1 MAKWPS
7 LSELAASSIDD
18 VNAMW
23 SGLGYYRRARMLLEV
38 VMSRALPD
46 CPSCRHAAL
55 MLRAGS
61 AVRCCQSRRLAACH
75 GSVPLPPA

>member
-1 MAKWPS
+1 MLQQTRVATVIEYWNRWMAKWPS

-38 VMSRALPD
+38 T
-46 CPSCRHAAL
+46 
-55 MLRAGS
+55 
-61 AVRCCQSRRLAACH
+61 
-75 GSVPLPPA
+75 